1 MTDKRAADG
10 ATLPSNP
17 STGGPPPLP
26 PPDRSAV
33 TATVEVAHF
42 PAAPV
47 TEPGVAELEVSAAA
61 ERLPEPYWNSYGA
74 GVALGLVLLT
84 AFVVT
89 GRGLGASGAVT
100 RMAALAIQKVEA
112 SVRGGTA
119 HEKETIARA
128 NPYTAQYINDDAD
141 ALDDFLV
148 YLFVGVAVGGFASG
162 MLSARTRLTTEKG
175 PHTTVRRRLALAM
188 LGGFISAFGARLAR
202 GCTSG
207 QALTGGAT
215 LAVGS
220 WAFMLAVFA
229 GGYGIAFFVRK
240 EWL

>member
-1 MTDKRAADG
+1 M
-10 ATLPSNP
+10 S
-17 STGGPPPLP
+17 GPPPLP
-26 PPDRSAV
+26 QVVSASEAALPSPPASLG
-33 TATVEVAHF
+33 
-42 PAAPV
+42 
-47 TEPGVAELEVSAAA
+47 EPGEAELRVTS
-61 ERLPEPYWNSYGA
+61 ERLPEPYWNSYAA
-74 GVALGLVLLT
+74 GIALGLVLLT

-100 RMAALAIQKVEA
+100 RLAAFAIQKTEA

-119 HEKETIARA
+119 HEKETIARK

-162 MLSARTRLTTEKG
+162 MLSARTRLMTEKG
-175 PHTTVRRRLALAM
+175 PHATVRGRLALAM

-215 LAVGS
+215 LALGS
-220 WAFMLAVFA
+220 WVFMMAVFA
-229 GGYGIAFFVRK
+229 GGYGIAYFVRK